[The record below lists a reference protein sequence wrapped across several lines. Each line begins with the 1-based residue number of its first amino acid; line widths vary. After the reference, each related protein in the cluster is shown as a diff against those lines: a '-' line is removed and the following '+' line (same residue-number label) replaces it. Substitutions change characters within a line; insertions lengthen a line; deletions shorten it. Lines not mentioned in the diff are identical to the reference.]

1 MRIVVDGRL
10 YTRDELTFSE
20 LHSGVDVTN
29 AMNGW
34 PYMVK
39 DILVP
44 VSANTTS
51 DTYTL
56 REKSK
61 KIDKAVSEYLT
72 LKIPQPERDA
82 PSAIVE
88 KYQLYSPFCNKLI
101 MDLKYGRLVLPMQES
116 GYTRQQVLEICKP
129 YEYLLKF
136 DPSQSL
142 RAQDYRYVVV
152 HPHGLDIV
160 LDMPLKE
167 YQFMHQVIEYYAKD
181 VIVLSEKLRT
191 V

>member
-1 MRIVVDGRL
+1 
-10 YTRDELTFSE
+10 
-20 LHSGVDVTN
+20 
-29 AMNGW
+29 
-34 PYMVK
+34 
-39 DILVP
+39 
-44 VSANTTS
+44 
-51 DTYTL
+51 
-56 REKSK
+56 
-61 KIDKAVSEYLT
+61 
-72 LKIPQPERDA
+72 
-82 PSAIVE
+82 
-88 KYQLYSPFCNKLI
+88 
-101 MDLKYGRLVLPMQES
+101 MQES